1 MIDHQHPSS
10 QHNATQATSLRESKL
25 NTLGNTHA
33 SLYTPWGSAWRVS
46 LVTFAVLGIFAMVG
60 GILFYAHQA
69 SEQNQ
74 TGAVVVTSTQATQ
87 SPENTPSPTQTITPL
102 PSTAPLPT
110 SKPLGTATPTPLSS
124 SPEPSTGLNLPNLTT
139 ISPTEA
145 PPTPGADNSSA
156 NNSSS
161 DVVLTA
167 WQCTSSRKLVFRA
180 SNGWDRNKA
189 IEVARSESCA
199 RWE

>member
-1 MIDHQHPSS
+1 MIDHQRPSS
-10 QHNATQATSLRESKL
+10 HHNATQATSLRESKL

-74 TGAVVVTSTQATQ
+74 PGAVVVTTTQATQ
-87 SPENTPSPTQTITPL
+87 SSESTPSPTPSSTPL

-145 PPTPGADNSSA
+145 PKTSSADNS

>member
-1 MIDHQHPSS
+1 MIDHQRPSS

-60 GILFYAHQA
+60 GILFYAHRA

-74 TGAVVVTSTQATQ
+74 TGAVVVTTTQTQ
-87 SPENTPSPTQTITPL
+87 SPESTPSPTPSSTPL

-124 SPEPSTGLNLPNLTT
+124 PRPEPSTGLNLPNLTT

-145 PPTPGADNSSA
+145 PKTSSADNS

>member
-10 QHNATQATSLRESKL
+10 HHNATQATSLRESKL

-74 TGAVVVTSTQATQ
+74 TGAVVVTTTQTQ
-87 SPENTPSPTQTITPL
+87 SPENTPSPTPSSTPL

-124 SPEPSTGLNLPNLTT
+124 PRPDPSTGLNLPNLTT

-167 WQCTSSRKLVFRA
+167 WQCSSSRKLVFRA

>member
-10 QHNATQATSLRESKL
+10 HHNATQATSLRESKL

-33 SLYTPWGSAWRVS
+33 SLYTPWDSAWRVS
-46 LVTFAVLGIFAMVG
+46 LVTFAVLGIFGMVG
-60 GILFYAHQA
+60 GILFYAHRA

-74 TGAVVVTSTQATQ
+74 TGAVVVTTTQASQ
-87 SPENTPSPTQTITPL
+87 SPESTPSPTQTITPL

-145 PPTPGADNSSA
+145 PKTSSADNSNS
-156 NNSSS
+156 SSS

>member
-1 MIDHQHPSS
+1 MIDHQRPSS
-10 QHNATQATSLRESKL
+10 HNNAPQATSLRESKL

-74 TGAVVVTSTQATQ
+74 TGAVVVTTTQTQ
-87 SPENTPSPTQTITPL
+87 SPESTHSPTPSNTPL

-145 PPTPGADNSSA
+145 PQTPSADNS

-167 WQCTSSRKLVFRA
+167 WQCSSSRKLVFRA
-180 SNGWDRNKA
+180 SNGWDRNSA

>member
-1 MIDHQHPSS
+1 MIDPQRPSS
-10 QHNATQATSLRESKL
+10 HNNAPQATSLRESKL

-60 GILFYAHQA
+60 GILFYAHRA

-74 TGAVVVTSTQATQ
+74 TGAVVVTTTQTQ
-87 SPENTPSPTQTITPL
+87 SPESTPSPTHSSTPL

-145 PPTPGADNSSA
+145 PPTPAADNSSA

-167 WQCTSSRKLVFRA
+167 WQCSSSRKLVFRA
-180 SNGWDRNKA
+180 SNGWDRNSA

>member
-1 MIDHQHPSS
+1 MIDPQHPSS
-10 QHNATQATSLRESKL
+10 HHNATQATSLRESKL

-69 SEQNQ
+69 SQQNQ
-74 TGAVVVTSTQATQ
+74 TGAVVVTTTQTQ
-87 SPENTPSPTQTITPL
+87 SPESTHSPTPSNTPL

-124 SPEPSTGLNLPNLTT
+124 PRPEPSTGLNLPNLTT

-145 PPTPGADNSSA
+145 PKTSSADNSSA
-156 NNSSS
+156 DSSSS

>member
-1 MIDHQHPSS
+1 MIDHQRPSS
-10 QHNATQATSLRESKL
+10 HNNTTQATSLRESKL

-46 LVTFAVLGIFAMVG
+46 LATFAVLGIFAMVG
-60 GILFYAHQA
+60 GILFYAHRA

-74 TGAVVVTSTQATQ
+74 TGAVVVTTTQATQ
-87 SPENTPSPTQTITPL
+87 SPESTPSPTPSSTPL

-145 PPTPGADNSSA
+145 PQTPSADNS

-167 WQCTSSRKLVFRA
+167 WQCSSSRKLVFRA
-180 SNGWDRNKA
+180 SNGWDRNSA

>member
-1 MIDHQHPSS
+1 MIDPQRPSS
-10 QHNATQATSLRESKL
+10 HHNATQATSLRESKL

-74 TGAVVVTSTQATQ
+74 TGAVVVTTTQATQ
-87 SPENTPSPTQTITPL
+87 SPESTPSPTQTITPL

-145 PPTPGADNSSA
+145 PKTSSADNSNS
-156 NNSSS
+156 SSS

>member
-1 MIDHQHPSS
+1 MIDPQRPSS
-10 QHNATQATSLRESKL
+10 HHNATQATSLRESKL

-74 TGAVVVTSTQATQ
+74 TGAVVVTTTQTQ
-87 SPENTPSPTQTITPL
+87 SPESTPSPTHSSTPL

-145 PPTPGADNSSA
+145 PPPLPQTTQVQTTP
-156 NNSSS
+156 
-161 DVVLTA
+161 VQM
-167 WQCTSSRKLVFRA
+167 WF
-180 SNGWDRNKA
+180 
-189 IEVARSESCA
+189 
-199 RWE
+199 

>member
-1 MIDHQHPSS
+1 MIDHQRPSS
-10 QHNATQATSLRESKL
+10 HNNTTQATSLRESKL

-60 GILFYAHQA
+60 GILFYAHRA

-74 TGAVVVTSTQATQ
+74 TGAVVVTTTQATQ
-87 SPENTPSPTQTITPL
+87 SPESTPSPTPSSTPL

-145 PPTPGADNSSA
+145 PQTPSADNS

-167 WQCTSSRKLVFRA
+167 WQCSSSRKLVFRA
-180 SNGWDRNKA
+180 SNGWDRNSA

>member
-10 QHNATQATSLRESKL
+10 HNNAPQATSLRESKL

-74 TGAVVVTSTQATQ
+74 TGAVVVTTPQTQ
-87 SPENTPSPTQTITPL
+87 SPESTPSPTPSSTPL

-124 SPEPSTGLNLPNLTT
+124 PRPEPSTGLNLPNLTT

-145 PPTPGADNSSA
+145 PKTSSADNS

>member
-1 MIDHQHPSS
+1 MIDPQHPSS
-10 QHNATQATSLRESKL
+10 HHNATQATSLRESKL

-74 TGAVVVTSTQATQ
+74 TGAVVVTTTQTQ
-87 SPENTPSPTQTITPL
+87 SPESTHSPTPSNTPL

-124 SPEPSTGLNLPNLTT
+124 PRPEPSTGLNLPNLTT

-145 PPTPGADNSSA
+145 PKTSSADNSSA
-156 NNSSS
+156 DSSSS

>member
-1 MIDHQHPSS
+1 MIDHQRPSS
-10 QHNATQATSLRESKL
+10 HNNAPQATSLRESKL

-74 TGAVVVTSTQATQ
+74 TGAVVVTTTQTQ
-87 SPENTPSPTQTITPL
+87 SPESTHSPTPSNTPL

-145 PPTPGADNSSA
+145 PKTSSADNS

-167 WQCTSSRKLVFRA
+167 WQCSSSRKLVFRA

>member
-74 TGAVVVTSTQATQ
+74 TGAVVVTTTQATQ

-145 PPTPGADNSSA
+145 PKTSSADNSNS
-156 NNSSS
+156 SSS

>member
-1 MIDHQHPSS
+1 MIDHQRPSS
-10 QHNATQATSLRESKL
+10 HNNTTQATSLRESKL

-60 GILFYAHQA
+60 GILFYAHRA

-74 TGAVVVTSTQATQ
+74 TGAVVVTTTQATQ
-87 SPENTPSPTQTITPL
+87 SPESTPSPTPSSTPL

-145 PPTPGADNSSA
+145 PQTPSADNS

-167 WQCTSSRKLVFRA
+167 WQCSSSRKLVFRA
-180 SNGWDRNKA
+180 SNGWDRNSA
-189 IEVARSESCA
+189 IEVARRERCA

>member
-1 MIDHQHPSS
+1 MIDHQRPSS
-10 QHNATQATSLRESKL
+10 HNNAPQATSLRESKL

-60 GILFYAHQA
+60 GILFYAHRA

-74 TGAVVVTSTQATQ
+74 TGAVVVTTTQTQ
-87 SPENTPSPTQTITPL
+87 SPESTPSPTHRCTPL
-102 PSTAPLPT
+102 P

-145 PPTPGADNSSA
+145 PPTPAADNSSA

-161 DVVLTA
+161 DMVLTA
-167 WQCTSSRKLVFRA
+167 WQCSSSRKLVFRA
-180 SNGWDRNKA
+180 SNGWDRNSA

>member
-10 QHNATQATSLRESKL
+10 HHNVPQATSLRESKL

-60 GILFYAHQA
+60 GILFYAHRA

-74 TGAVVVTSTQATQ
+74 TGAVVVTTTQTQ
-87 SPENTPSPTQTITPL
+87 SPESTPSPTPSSTPL

-124 SPEPSTGLNLPNLTT
+124 PRPEPSTGLNLPNLTT

-145 PPTPGADNSSA
+145 PKTSSADNS
-156 NNSSS
+156 N
-161 DVVLTA
+161 
-167 WQCTSSRKLVFRA
+167 

>member
-1 MIDHQHPSS
+1 MIDHQRPSS
-10 QHNATQATSLRESKL
+10 HNNAPQATSLRESKL

-74 TGAVVVTSTQATQ
+74 TGAVVVTTTQTQ
-87 SPENTPSPTQTITPL
+87 SPESTPSPTQTITPL
-102 PSTAPLPT
+102 PSTA
-110 SKPLGTATPTPLSS
+110 PLSS

-145 PPTPGADNSSA
+145 PPTPAADNSSA

-167 WQCTSSRKLVFRA
+167 WQCSSSRKLVFRA
-180 SNGWDRNKA
+180 SNGWDRNSA
-189 IEVARSESCA
+189 IKVARSESCA

>member
-10 QHNATQATSLRESKL
+10 HHNVPQATSLRESKL

-74 TGAVVVTSTQATQ
+74 TGAVVVTTTQATQ
-87 SPENTPSPTQTITPL
+87 SPENTPSPTPSSTPL

-145 PPTPGADNSSA
+145 PKTSSADNS